1 MIKKKSDTPYL
12 EESPDNEE
20 FLSSWKSDDELVP
33 VITIVINFGEKKW
46 DAPVTLHEMFDKTKR
61 KFQRNKVIREM
72 IPDYKFILIDP
83 HQMSEDDFERMDT
96 NLKTVLKAIAYA
108 RDKNKIELLE
118 KIDTPLD
125 RIEWEII
132 NKYTG
137 MSVDV
142 PKEKEVKKMSEGLKK
157 YLEEREAKG
166 EAKGENKLSA
176 LINSLIDAGRNDE
189 IKKVTSDAE
198 YRQKLYVEFGIE

>member
-1 MIKKKSDTPYL
+1 
-12 EESPDNEE
+12 
-20 FLSSWKSDDELVP
+20 
-33 VITIVINFGEKKW
+33 
-46 DAPVTLHEMFDKTKR
+46 
-61 KFQRNKVIREM
+61 
-72 IPDYKFILIDP
+72 
-83 HQMSEDDFERMDT
+83 MSEDDFERMDT

-108 RDKNKIELLE
+108 KDKNKIELLE

-157 YLEEREAKG
+157 YLEEC

-198 YRQKLYVEFGIE
+198 YRQKLYKEFGIK